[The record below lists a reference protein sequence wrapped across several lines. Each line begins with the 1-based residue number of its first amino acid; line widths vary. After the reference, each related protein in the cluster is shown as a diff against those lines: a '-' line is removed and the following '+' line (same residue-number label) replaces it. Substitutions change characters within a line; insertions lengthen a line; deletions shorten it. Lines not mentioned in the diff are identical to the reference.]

1 VKTATLARQAAFG
14 GRVKAS
20 ALVSLAIAGVFLAG
34 IVVAQDA
41 QDKTTAKWVAPADAA
56 AKKNPVAGNA
66 DAVAGGKKLF
76 MRHCAQCHNEDGS
89 GLQDAANLQVPE
101 VQKQSD
107 GSIFWKITNGNVKA
121 GMPPF
126 ARLSDT
132 ERWQIVSF
140 VRTLKPESA
149 DSGK

>member
-1 VKTATLARQAAFG
+1 MSRSTF
-14 GRVKAS
+14 
-20 ALVSLAIAGVFLAG
+20 AGVILVIAFLA
-34 IVVAQDA
+34 VAVIAENQQYKSDP
-41 QDKTTAKWVAPADAA
+41 KWVAPPEAA
-56 AKKNPVAGNA
+56 AKNNPLAGNPQA
-66 DAVAGGKKLF
+66 AGGGKKLF
-76 MRHCAQCHNEDGS
+76 IRHCAECHNEDGS
-89 GLQDAANLQVPE
+89 GVQDAANLQLPE

-140 VRTLKPESA
+140 VRTLKA
-149 DSGK
+149 DPRDSRN

>member
-1 VKTATLARQAAFG
+1 MKILALITVLTGAAG
-14 GRVKAS
+14 
-20 ALVSLAIAGVFLAG
+20 LLLA
-34 IVVAQDA
+34 QNTQYKPD
-41 QDKTTAKWVAPADAA
+41 QKWVAPADEA

-66 DAVAGGKKLF
+66 DAVPAGKKLF
-76 MRHCAQCHNEDGS
+76 MRHCAECHNEDGS
-89 GLQDAANLQVPE
+89 GLQDAADLQLPA

-126 ARLSDT
+126 ARLSDS

-140 VRTLKPESA
+140 VRTLKEDTA
-149 DSGK
+149 DTAK

>member
-1 VKTATLARQAAFG
+1 
-14 GRVKAS
+14 
-20 ALVSLAIAGVFLAG
+20 
-34 IVVAQDA
+34 
-41 QDKTTAKWVAPADAA
+41 
-56 AKKNPVAGNA
+56 
-66 DAVAGGKKLF
+66 
-76 MRHCAQCHNEDGS
+76 MRHCAECHNEDGS
-89 GLQDAANLQVPE
+89 GLQEAADLQLPE

-140 VRTLKPESA
+140 VRTLKTEPGA
-149 DSGK
+149 QQK

>member
-1 VKTATLARQAAFG
+1 
-14 GRVKAS
+14 VKACTVVLATVA
-20 ALVSLAIAGVFLAG
+20 ALFFTAM
-34 IVVAQDA
+34 VVAQNA
-41 QDKTTAKWVAPADAA
+41 QYKSDPKWVAPAEAA

-66 DAVAGGKKLF
+66 DALGGGKKLF
-76 MRHCAQCHNEDGS
+76 MRHCAECHNEDGS
-89 GLQDAANLQVPE
+89 GLQDAANLQLPE
-101 VQKQSD
+101 VQKQTD

-140 VRTLKPESA
+140 VRTLKEEPAGSA
-149 DSGK
+149 K

>member
-1 VKTATLARQAAFG
+1 M
-14 GRVKAS
+14 KAL
-20 ALVSLAIAGVFLAG
+20 LVSTALLLSCVVLA
-34 IVVAQDA
+34 QNSQYKSDP
-41 QDKTTAKWVAPADAA
+41 KWVAPAEAA
-56 AKKNPVAGNA
+56 AKKNPLAGNA
-66 DAVAGGKKLF
+66 EALGGGKKLF
-76 MRHCAQCHNEDGS
+76 MRHCAECHNEDGS
-89 GLQDAANLQVPE
+89 GLQDAANLQLPE

-140 VRTLKPESA
+140 VRTVKAEPA
-149 DSGK
+149 DSSK

>member
-1 VKTATLARQAAFG
+1 VKLALVVATATLLG
-14 GRVKAS
+14 GMV
-20 ALVSLAIAGVFLAG
+20 LA
-34 IVVAQDA
+34 QNT
-41 QDKTTAKWVAPADAA
+41 QYKTDPKWVPPADAA
-56 AKKNPVAGNA
+56 AKKNPVAGNT
-66 DAVAGGKKLF
+66 DALAGGKKLF
-76 MRHCAQCHNEDGS
+76 MRHCVECHNEDGS
-89 GLQDAANLQVPE
+89 GLQDAANLQLPE

-140 VRTLKPESA
+140 VRTLKEDPA
-149 DSGK
+149 DTGK